1 MIVTNP
7 LAMSSDERWYEAVK
21 HLKKAAEL
29 LDGKLTESTIVDPK
43 GECRKFT
50 IVFDEKKL
58 DTPQEEK

>member
-1 MIVTNP
+1 MEATNR

-43 GECRKFT
+43 GEYRKFT
-50 IVFDEKKL
+50 IVFDEKQL